1 MGNRDHRAGSTDVGL
16 VPPPDRLIDGFLL
29 IVTGPIWQG
38 TLVLTASVVLLALW
52 YVRLRGL

>member
-1 MGNRDHRAGSTDVGL
+1 MSALYPLLIGL
-16 VPPPDRLIDGFLL
+16 SMGFLL